1 MPFKVTI
8 LGCNSAIPTTKRKP
22 TAQLLNVAERFFL
35 IDCGEGTQ
43 LQLRKYKIKVQR
55 ITHVFI
61 SHLHGDYYFGLIGLI
76 STMHLLGREKELHI
90 HGHPKLKEIINVQ
103 LEASNTVLRYPL
115 FFHPF
120 SFEQSEIILEDDQL
134 TVETIP
140 LNHSVPCCGFLFKEK
155 QLNRRMKREK
165 IRKHKIPLATIPEI
179 KAGADHTLSN
189 GEVISH
195 WELTNPAVKARSFAF
210 CSDTAYHEAIIPQ
223 IKGVDL
229 LYHEATFLED
239 LKERAEQTKHST
251 AKEAATIAH
260 KAGVIKL
267 IIGHYSQRYSD
278 LQPLLDEAQSVFED
292 TELGVEGEIYEIE
305 RTYDLASR

>member
-43 LQLRKYKIKVQR
+43 LQLRKYKVKMQR

-61 SHLHGDYYFGLIGLI
+61 SHLHGDHYFGLIGLI

-103 LEASNTVLRYPL
+103 LEASNTILRYPL

-120 SFEQSEIILEDDQL
+120 SFEQSEVILEEAQL

-155 QLNRRMKREK
+155 QLDRRMKREK
-165 IRKHKIPLATIPEI
+165 IEEHDIPLSVIPDI
-179 KAGADHTLSN
+179 KGGADYTLPN
-189 GEVISH
+189 GEIVSH

-210 CSDTAYHEAIIPQ
+210 CSDTAYYEEIVPQ

-229 LYHEATFLED
+229 LYHEATFLDE
-239 LKERAEQTKHST
+239 LKDRAQHTKHST
-251 AKEAATIAH
+251 ALEAATIAQ
-260 KAGVIKL
+260 KAAVKKL
-267 IIGHYSQRYSD
+267 IIGHYSSRYSD
-278 LQPLLDEAQSVFED
+278 LQPLLDEAQSVFAA
-292 TELGVEGEIYEIE
+292 TTLGIEGETYEIE
-305 RTYDLASR
+305 RTYDIVSR